1 MIVDAC
7 KENGQKMEYH
17 TQS

>member
-1 MIVDAC
+1 MIVSTC

-17 TQS
+17 THS